1 MALNAKSTADQ
12 SHAGPAAERVATT
25 FPAPAH
31 VATRTSVVPPRG
43 FSDALSSSPRMTAQ
57 RRLIQ
62 GIQTSQRMAAQ
73 QIQIER
79 SFGDTTRLVSGLDA
93 NSVPVIDGQGPVA
106 QRMKTERAPEDKQ
119 IYNISDSGNVVAGT
133 STPNHELYLK
143 DPNQIL
149 AANVAMIA
157 SPLEVYAGAA
167 RDLFKQRLTAVELRF
182 KQAQGPKHTDLQSAY
197 ETQVKPGIEV
207 QRSGLQQQAQEAM
220 PAANGKI
227 NVAGISKALRA
238 VTGTLELFK
247 KLIQTTLA
255 SRHDERGVEQAR
267 KLVAGMEDVIY
278 SRALDSDGM
287 TSLLAK
293 IWVIVEWPQETGIP
307 GDGLIL
313 DTVEQLKDQALDLS
327 LAMPE
332 GAAVDLISFHKFNFQ
347 VDALATVQRKDSNL
361 LLYRACDS
369 MASTVLGN
377 ELNPRNADQLKIY
390 QAQGGAFHYAAKI
403 LTEGADWVT
412 LESFAASDRERSI
425 TGVEDIRNL
434 DQTWQYVMYGSR
446 QGAEQHLTDEDRFFA
461 AYTRLRYYLKGITA
475 PGKFRSRAAEN
486 LTPQPVPSAP
496 FEYLFSGG
504 SAAAQARAFLK
515 QLQQRNVILAS
526 GLVNPK
532 VRTVGDLKPYLD
544 QKHHPAADDIRK
556 ILLRHIPETD
566 IIQSSISSD
575 AANLAAWQSLAGMN
589 EDNIYSL
596 LSNIESEQVA
606 GQKKPGEI
614 SRDSWSK
621 VGEALLAK
629 RRTNQLL

>member
-1 MALNAKSTADQ
+1 MVLNAKLPANQT
-12 SHAGPAAERVATT
+12 HAGPAAERVAAA

-31 VATRTSVVPPRG
+31 VGVRTSADLPQG
-43 FSDALSSSPRMTAQ
+43 LGDALSGSPRMAAQ
-57 RRLIQ
+57 RKLIQ
-62 GIQTSQRMAAQ
+62 GIQASQRMAAQ
-73 QIQIER
+73 RMQFES
-79 SFGDTTRLVSGLDA
+79 SFGDTTRLVSRLEP
-93 NSVPVIDGQGPVA
+93 NSMPVNYGQRPVA

-119 IYNISDSGNVVAGT
+119 IYNVSDSGNVVAGT
-133 STPNHELYLK
+133 KTPNHELYLK
-143 DPNQIL
+143 DPNQL
-149 AANVAMIA
+149 SAANKAMA
-157 SPLEVYAGAA
+157 AAPLEVYAGAA
-167 RDLFKQRLTAVELRF
+167 RDLFKQHLTAVELRF
-182 KQAQGPKHTDLQSAY
+182 KQAQGSQRTDLQSAY
-197 ETQVKPGIEV
+197 ETQVKPGIEG
-207 QRSGLQQQAQEAM
+207 QRSGLQQQAQDAM
-220 PAANGKI
+220 PATNSKI
-227 NVAGISKALRA
+227 NVDGISRALRA
-238 VTGTLELFK
+238 VTATLELFK
-247 KLIQTTLA
+247 KLVQTTLA
-255 SRHDERGVEQAR
+255 NRHDERGIEQAR

-278 SRALDSDGM
+278 SRALDSGGM

-307 GDGLIL
+307 ADRLIL

-347 VDALATVQRKDSNL
+347 VDALATVRRKDSNL
-361 LLYRACDS
+361 LLYRACDA

-377 ELNPRNADQLKIY
+377 ELNQRNADQLKIY

-515 QLQQRNVILAS
+515 QLQQRNVILGS

-532 VRTVGDLKPYLD
+532 VRTAGDLKPYLD
-544 QKHHPAADDIRK
+544 QKHHPAADEIRK
-556 ILLRHIPETD
+556 ILLGYIPEAD
-566 IIQSSISSD
+566 IVQSSISSD
-575 AANLAAWQSLAGMN
+575 AANLAAWQSLAGMKQ
-589 EDNIYSL
+589 DSIYSL
-596 LSNIESEQVA
+596 LADIESALVA
-606 GQKKPGEI
+606 GQKKPGEV

-621 VGEALLAK
+621 VGETLLAK
-629 RRTNQLL
+629 RGSD